1 MSLSLLI
8 LGEVIIV
15 LLVLLLMAGL
25 YIRTQKKLLQKQL
38 ESLRK
43 IKELQEERV
52 REYEIADRQ
61 PASAGP
67 TLADYFYRNLQD
79 SQSRY
84 EKHTQ
89 ATLPKIDPSQAFSAK
104 VAALRFIYLTAE
116 KEVYEE
122 RGLTHAGWNLFER
135 KLADIVRWF
144 GKPETRRQ
152 EVRSNRTR
160 LLRERIDALKPFEEE
175 CKTLQRRLEQ
185 SRRRQKQLETFQRES
200 RETISNLQ
208 KMIANLQAASREGI
222 SGSLFAPDNPE
233 KQVDSMNQM
242 SRRKAKML
250 QGLRDELNHHQ
261 SHIPQD
267 VRQRM
272 ESSIKMMEME
282 LIKSDQYIANLKKEL
297 NEAKGRSATQ
307 DYLDAAKSAAHEQ
320 AERAKVMA
328 EIHQLRENNRLQ
340 RELIVKLDSEI
351 AALRDSLLTVEDE
364 ESRRAKEAEVV
375 RLERLVR
382 DCQNCIETLESQ
394 VDNLYMQLHERHV
407 DALDAVE
414 GEVFSDELVNGQ
426 SADEGDNT
434 EGRAGEMANASEELE
449 AMAKEMENIIFQYRQ
464 SHALNRLVQELF
476 TQPDLAGVANCV
488 VQFLNEFQVA
498 AGFCLRSGLGG
509 LEYFPDGLFDQNQ
522 KELMCS
528 FAINEPVFYLD
539 DTTLFSSGRIN
550 LMLVPSGEK
559 MPHESVIAGLV
570 KIVDGFIDRMESGG
584 VDKQRE
590 EKMDAWVES
599 TKTQLADLDIQY
611 AYQLEENKK
620 AFNHFMAELRQS
632 YHLLDLKGSG
642 LVLLDNAI
650 NEYEQRMYLIMNSG
664 DVIDREITRIVDNID
679 QWQNQ

>member
-160 LLRERIDALKPFEEE
+160 LLQERIDALKPFEEE

-307 DYLDAAKSAAHEQ
+307 DYLDAAKSATHEQ

-407 DALDAVE
+407 DALDTVE